1 MSEFANIPVMRFTH
15 QGIATVRLAI
25 EGLRDQGS
33 TKKGSQGTPISA
45 EELSALAQLALRQ
58 DLVEPYDDMLEIDT
72 TKQFASRY
80 DMGRYLAGIVTNA
93 QAERDTGLWT
103 WISMVYLSQLLARR
117 KDGQS
122 LLGSEYR
129 YIPDDNRLR
138 YYRHLAKMAWSIFR
152 QYGEKS
158 KLFLSVSC
166 STHSDFV
173 EQSQKD
179 DVRSNPHLIDL
190 CLDLFYDEKAAKL
203 RKGVASS
210 EKTPGSFRR
219 LVSVISP
226 QLYMNF
232 DLYEMPAG
240 RIRDIL
246 PREFRKW
253 FDQAA

>member
-1 MSEFANIPVMRFTH
+1 MSGFACTQVMRFTEH
-15 QGIATVRLAI
+15 GLGTVRLAI
-25 EGLRDQGS
+25 EGLRDQS
-33 TKKGSQGTPISA
+33 YTKKGSQGTPITS
-45 EELSALAQLALRQ
+45 EELDSLVQLALRQ
-58 DLVEPYDDMLEIDT
+58 DLVEAYDEKAEIDIG
-72 TKQFASRY
+72 KQFASRY
-80 DMGRYLAGIVTNA
+80 DMGRYLAGVVTHA
-93 QAERDTGLWT
+93 QAERDAGLWT

-117 KDGQS
+117 KDGMP

-138 YYRHLAKMAWSIFR
+138 YYRHLSKMAWSIFR

-203 RKGVASS
+203 KTGVASS

-232 DLYEMPAG
+232 DLYEMPSD
-240 RIRDIL
+240 RIRNIL
-246 PREFRKW
+246 PREFQKW
-253 FDQAA
+253 FDQAV